1 VKRRP
6 RKRNAEAAAN
16 AEVRREERDSA
27 RTSTDEYEKD
37 EERTANKG
45 CPNENMISLASEL
58 TDGKGRHARGWLF
71 FDAECGFCTRTARW
85 LLPILERRGLAVAP
99 LQDPRVGSLLDLPK
113 AELVRELRF
122 LLSDGSQ
129 YGGADAVLAV
139 AREIWWARPLV
150 WLAKIPG
157 MMRQLRHGY
166 YWFAARR
173 SCAAEACRMA
183 TVSPHA

>member
-1 VKRRP
+1 
-6 RKRNAEAAAN
+6 
-16 AEVRREERDSA
+16 
-27 RTSTDEYEKD
+27 
-37 EERTANKG
+37 
-45 CPNENMISLASEL
+45 MISLASEF

-99 LQDPRVGSLLDLPK
+99 LQDPRVGALLGLSRT
-113 AELVRELRF
+113 ELLRELRF

-150 WLAKIPG
+150 WVAKVPG
-157 MMRQLRHGY
+157 MLGQMRRGY

-173 SCAAEACRMA
+173 SCVA
-183 TVSPHA
+183 THCDVQRAG